1 MNMWLLATQPHS
13 AADAAAFL
21 WDSHGRGV
29 AGLHLPYPLDM
40 DIVFSIL
47 WINDRR
53 LARFLSDLG
62 DQGWTM
68 EAATTSEIVSPSV
81 VDLSVGAPRCV
92 AVRAIN
98 LG

>member
-1 MNMWLLATQPHS
+1 MFHLA
-13 AADAAAFL
+13 
-21 WDSHGRGV
+21 
-29 AGLHLPYPLDM
+29 YPLGM
-40 DIVFSIL
+40 DIVFSML
-47 WINDRR
+47 WINDWR

-81 VDLSVGAPRCV
+81 ADLFVGAPRCV
-92 AVRAIN
+92 AARAIN